1 MEAVK
6 GKNEMIKHLRAK
18 MLSMEQSGKGV
29 AERKL
34 DFGLESLNAAF
45 PGGGFPLG
53 AIHEFSSADE
63 SCAAATGGF
72 LSVLLAALMKKG
84 GLCLWVSTGRN
95 LFPPALKN
103 LGVEPHRVIFIDVR
117 QQAEVLWVMEQSLR
131 CNALAAVVAELRDV
145 SFAESRRLQLA
156 VENSAVSGFLH
167 RRQPRSENT
176 LACASRWKI
185 SPLPS
190 RPEEGLP
197 GVGFPRWQVELLKVK
212 NGRPGLWHFEWKQ
225 NRLHPVADRIPEAVP
240 DKSTR
245 KIPKYA

>member
-6 GKNEMIKHLRAK
+6 GKKEMIKQLRAK
-18 MLSMEQSGKGV
+18 MLSMEQSGRGMV
-29 AERKL
+29 ERKL
-34 DFGLESLNAAF
+34 GFGLEALNVAF

-53 AIHEFSSADE
+53 AIHEFSTADE
-63 SCAAATGGF
+63 ASAAATSGF
-72 LSVLLAALMKKG
+72 LSVLLAALMKKS

-95 LFPPALKN
+95 LFPPALKK

-117 QQAEVLWVMEQSLR
+117 QQADVLWVMEQSLR
-131 CNALAAVVAELRDV
+131 CKALVAVVAELRDV

-156 VENSAVSGFLH
+156 VENSQVSGFLH

-190 RPEEGLP
+190 RSDEGLP

-212 NGRPGLWHFEWKQ
+212 NGRPGIWQFEWKQ
-225 NRLHPVADRIPEAVP
+225 KRIHPVVDGMPENVSG
-240 DKSTR
+240 KSTR
-245 KIPKYA
+245 NTPKYA